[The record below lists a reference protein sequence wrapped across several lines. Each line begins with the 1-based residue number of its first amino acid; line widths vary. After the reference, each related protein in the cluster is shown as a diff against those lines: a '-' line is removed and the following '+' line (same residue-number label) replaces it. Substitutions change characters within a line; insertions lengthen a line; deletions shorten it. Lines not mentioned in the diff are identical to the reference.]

1 VCPNGDQLLDLPEE
15 LDERCPRHQPPQRG
29 CRRGRCS
36 GHHGELEA
44 LLSGAHDAF
53 ATFSESEPA
62 VRVALLCGL
71 ADRLDAN
78 ASARADLA
86 SQETGLPMP
95 RLIGEMGR
103 TSGQLRLFAAVVT
116 EGAYLDVIIDSA
128 AEGAYLDVIID
139 SADAAQAR
147 PDLRRW
153 LEPIALCWCSQPA
166 TSRWRSACW
175 EETPRPRLPV
185 AHR

>member
-1 VCPNGDQLLDLPEE
+1 MNFVQGINPRNGAVVAAGVPATTAA
-15 LDERCPRHQPPQRG
+15 
-29 CRRGRCS
+29 
-36 GHHGELEA
+36 ELEA

-53 ATFSESEPA
+53 ATFGESEPA

-78 ASARADLA
+78 ASALADLA
-86 SQETGLPMP
+86 GQETGLPMP
-95 RLIGEMGR
+95 RLIGEVGR

-116 EGAYLDVIIDSA
+116 
-128 AEGAYLDVIID
+128 EGAYLDVIID